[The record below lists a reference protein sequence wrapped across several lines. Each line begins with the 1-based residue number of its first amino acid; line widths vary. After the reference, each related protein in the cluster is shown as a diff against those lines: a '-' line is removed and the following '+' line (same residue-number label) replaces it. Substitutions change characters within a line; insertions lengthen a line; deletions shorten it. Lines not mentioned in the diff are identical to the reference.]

1 MHIEFHVW
9 EGLKMTTRS
18 LAIAC
23 LMLAAGPVSAG
34 GPVVVAADP
43 VIASPV
49 ESAVPSYDWTGFYA
63 GISASSGSI
72 KEFFSPAQDTRGFG
86 AHVGYLRDLG
96 TFVIGGELAYSES
109 DLVDSDVYSISST
122 RVKLIGGYD
131 AGRFLPYGFIGL
143 SKVKLTE
150 GPTTVSD
157 TTTNYG
163 IGARYAFGAQ
173 GRFVAGLE
181 YIVENTSDFGGIL
194 PVLDLDHSE
203 IALRLDYRF

>member
-1 MHIEFHVW
+1 MM
-9 EGLKMTTRS
+9 KTRG

-23 LMLAAGPVSAG
+23 LVLAAGPVSAG
-34 GPVVVAADP
+34 GPVVVVSEPVVAAP
-43 VIASPV
+43 VAP
-49 ESAVPSYDWTGFYA
+49 AAPGFDWTGFYA
-63 GISASSGSI
+63 GIAVTSGSAGA
-72 KEFFSPAQDTRGFG
+72 FFSPDQDTRGFG

-96 TFVIGGELAYSES
+96 TFVIGGELGYSDA

-122 RVKLIGGYD
+122 RLKLIGGYD
-131 AGRFLPYGFIGL
+131 AGRFLPYAFVGL
-143 SKVKLTE
+143 SNMKLTE

-181 YIVENTSDFGGIL
+181 YIVENTSDFGDIL
-194 PVLDLDHSE
+194 PGLDLDYSE
-203 IALRLDYRF
+203 ISLRLDYRF

>member
-1 MHIEFHVW
+1 MQ
-9 EGLKMTTRS
+9 MTVGW
-18 LAIAC
+18 AIAGLC
-23 LMLAAGPVSAG
+23 LAAGAASAG
-34 GPVVVAADP
+34 GPVVVVSEAPVATPVAAAAP
-43 VIASPV
+43 GF
-49 ESAVPSYDWTGFYA
+49 DWTGFYG
-63 GISASSGSI
+63 GISLTSGSA
-72 KEFFSPAQDTRGFG
+72 KGFFSPDQDTRGFG

-96 TFVIGGELAYSES
+96 TFVIGGELDYSDS
-109 DLVDSDVYSISST
+109 DFVDSDVYSISST

-150 GPTTVSD
+150 GPDTISD

-194 PVLDLDHSE
+194 PGLDLDYSE
-203 IALRLDYRF
+203 VSLRLDYRF